1 MNYGTSSSS
10 SAVVP
15 NFGSKNAAV
24 IAPSVSIKE
33 IDNGTVVNES
43 AIEPPSP
50 AWCCQHVASC
60 GKEHTF
66 VLCVVLA
73 VFCAWIYPQLAL
85 KYLYPEL
92 TAQWI
97 AVVVIFVCAGLNLKT
112 SALTKAL
119 WNVPFNAV
127 VQTFN
132 FLVVSGV
139 VFGVT
144 RGLIALDLIQNPA
157 LADGM
162 VVCASLPMAINMVV
176 VLCHAAHGDEAA
188 AVFNATLS
196 NLLGVVVSPL
206 LIPLYVGVTGN
217 VEYRSVLVS
226 LTLKVI
232 VPVLVGQVLHHT
244 VPVVH
249 DYLKLYK
256 RCFAL
261 VPQCCLLYIIYT
273 VFCQTFHTAITDN
286 EQSATTTIT
295 LGDFALVTL
304 YQFLLMSMLLLM
316 AWYML
321 GRLFPNEPKL
331 RVMGLFGC
339 THKTIS
345 IGVPLIGTIYHGDP
359 SVGMYTLPL
368 LIWSPMQ
375 LIVGSFLAP
384 HLSDFVAR
392 EQERLRG
399 GVHDA
404 SDDDSCDEFLNSAEK
419 VFAQE
424 DQHSAEINAALT
436 ENARLLQHV

>member
-10 SAVVP
+10 SSVTT
-15 NFGSKNAAV
+15 FGSKNATV
-24 IAPSVSIKE
+24 TQPGSVEE
-33 IDNGTVVNES
+33 IENGTVVNES
-43 AIEPPSP
+43 ATEPPTCP
-50 AWCCQHVASC
+50 TWCCQHVASC

-73 VFCAWIYPQLAL
+73 VFCAWIYPKFAL
-85 KYLYPEL
+85 NYLHPEL
-92 TAQWI
+92 TASWI

-119 WNVPFNAV
+119 WNVQFNAV

-132 FLVVSGV
+132 FLIVSGV

-144 RGLIALDLIQNPA
+144 RALIALDWIQNPA

-232 VPVLVGQVLHHT
+232 VPVLVGQVLHHN

-256 RCFAL
+256 RGFAL

-273 VFCQTFHTAITDN
+273 VFCQTFHTAVTDN
-286 EQSATTTIT
+286 EKSATTTIT
-295 LGDFALVTL
+295 VGDFALVTL
-304 YQFLLMSMLLLM
+304 YQFLLMSMLLLL
-316 AWYML
+316 AWCML
-321 GRLFPNEPKL
+321 GRLFPDEPKL

-392 EQERLRG
+392 EQERLRC
-399 GVHDA
+399 VDD
-404 SDDDSCDEFLNSAEK
+404 SDDDSCDEFLSSAEK
-419 VFAQE
+419 DFADGE
-424 DQHSAEINAALT
+424 QHSAEASAVLT
-436 ENARLLQHV
+436 ENAQLLQTV

>member
-1 MNYGTSSSS
+1 
-10 SAVVP
+10 
-15 NFGSKNAAV
+15 
-24 IAPSVSIKE
+24 
-33 IDNGTVVNES
+33 
-43 AIEPPSP
+43 
-50 AWCCQHVASC
+50 
-60 GKEHTF
+60 
-66 VLCVVLA
+66 
-73 VFCAWIYPQLAL
+73 
-85 KYLYPEL
+85 
-92 TAQWI
+92 
-97 AVVVIFVCAGLNLKT
+97 
-112 SALTKAL
+112 
-119 WNVPFNAV
+119 
-127 VQTFN
+127 
-132 FLVVSGV
+132 
-139 VFGVT
+139 
-144 RGLIALDLIQNPA
+144 LIALDGIQNPA

-232 VPVLVGQVLHHT
+232 VPVLVGQVLHHN

-256 RCFAL
+256 KGFAL

-273 VFCQTFHTAITDN
+273 VFCQTFHTAETDN
-286 EQSATTTIT
+286 ENSATTTTIT

-304 YQFLLMSMLLLM
+304 YQFLLMTTLLLM
-316 AWYML
+316 AWWML
-321 GRLFPNEPKL
+321 GRLFPNEPQL

-399 GVHDA
+399 IVDDN
-404 SDDDSCDEFLNSAEK
+404 SDDDSCDEFLSSAEK
-419 VFAQE
+419 EFAQE
-424 DQHSAEINAALT
+424 NPHSGETSAVLT
-436 ENARLLQHV
+436 ENARLLQQA